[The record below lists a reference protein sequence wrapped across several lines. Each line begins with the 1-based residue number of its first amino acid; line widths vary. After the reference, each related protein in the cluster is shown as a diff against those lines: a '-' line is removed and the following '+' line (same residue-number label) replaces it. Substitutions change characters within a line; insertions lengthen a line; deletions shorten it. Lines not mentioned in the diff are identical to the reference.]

1 MKLPNLP
8 NRPLEEYDSVFDAV
22 TEAQIEPKNRK
33 SSRIAELAQTIAE
46 TYARKNSDYG
56 DSFGRSVE
64 RYGIIAALTRL
75 SDKFNRFENLI
86 LSSNGSNGSK
96 PLVGDES
103 VLDTLLDMA
112 TYALMTYVE
121 LEDK

>member
-1 MKLPNLP
+1 MNLTNLP
-8 NRPLEEYDSVFDAV
+8 YKPLEEYDSVFDAV

-86 LSSNGSNGSK
+86 LSSNGSK

-112 TYALMTYVE
+112 TYALMTYME
-121 LEDK
+121 LENK